1 MTDYLTWLWGERRW
15 IGAGVLMCAFSGFG
29 QTFFVSLSNTA
40 LRDAFNLTHGDLGG
54 LYALATASSAIVL
67 LELGKIAD
75 RLSAR
80 LAAMI
85 TVSGLTLACLMMANA
100 IAIWMLFL
108 AYLGLRLFGQGM
120 MGHVAMTLTGRWYA
134 ANRGKAVSIVAMGFP
149 FSEIVLPILAVTV
162 MAAFGFRWLWIG
174 TALVLL
180 FATAPLLFLLLKR
193 ERTPRR
199 VREQTKQADTVH
211 SGRQWRRRDVLT
223 EAAFW
228 ALLCGVLAPPFMM
241 TCLFFHQLHLVDTK
255 GWTAEMFALGF
266 AVFGLTQVAASFLVG
281 FVIDAR
287 NARSLLPLYLLP
299 MAAGLCLPFLFDGSW
314 VIFAVMIL
322 LGLTGGVAQA
332 VMGALWPELFG
343 VQYLGEIRALAYSAM
358 VASSAAS
365 PFITGYLIDAGIAF
379 PLQLAV
385 MGGYCL
391 LASALMGLIQPRLAA
406 IAGPNDTE
414 STL

>member
-1 MTDYLTWLWGERRW
+1 MTDYLTWLWAERRW
-15 IGAGVLMCAFSGFG
+15 IGAGVLLCAFSGFG

-40 LRDAFNLTHGDLGG
+40 LRAEFDLTHGDLGG
-54 LYALATASSAIVL
+54 LYALATAPSAVIL

-75 RLSAR
+75 RVPAR
-80 LAAMI
+80 AAAMI
-85 TVSGLTLACLMMANA
+85 TISGLVLACLFMANA
-100 IAIWMLFL
+100 VAIWMLFL
-108 AYLGLRLFGQGM
+108 SYLGLRLFGQGM
-120 MGHVAMTLTGRWYA
+120 MGHVAMTLTGRWYER
-134 ANRGKAVSIVAMGFP
+134 NRGKAVSVVTLGFP
-149 FSEIVLPILAVTV
+149 FSEAITPVVAVAAISLAGYRSLWWGAALTLLVVTAPIL
-162 MAAFGFRWLWIG
+162 F
-174 TALVLL
+174 ALLS
-180 FATAPLLFLLLKR
+180 R
-193 ERTPRR
+193 ERTPRPRKGDR
-199 VREQTKQADTVH
+199 VPEGAAH
-211 SGRQWRRRDVLT
+211 SGRQWRRADVLQ
-223 EAAFW
+223 EPAFW
-228 ALLCGVLAPPFMM
+228 ALLFGVLSPPFMM
-241 TCLFFHQLHLVDTK
+241 TCLFFHQLHLVELK
-255 GWTAEMFALGF
+255 GWTPALFASGF
-266 AVFGLTQVAASFLVG
+266 TVFAITQVVSSLRAGLI
-281 FVIDAR
+281 IDAR
-287 NARSLLPLYLLP
+287 SARSLLPLYLLP

-379 PLQLAV
+379 PLQLGV

-406 IAGPNDTE
+406 ITGPKDTE